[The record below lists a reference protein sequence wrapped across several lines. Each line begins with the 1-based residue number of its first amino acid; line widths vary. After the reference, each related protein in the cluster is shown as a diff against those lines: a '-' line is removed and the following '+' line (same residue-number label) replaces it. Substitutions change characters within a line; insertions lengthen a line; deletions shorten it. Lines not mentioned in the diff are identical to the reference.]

1 MSKYLEAHYNF
12 AQFLNGKNLHD
23 TYTHDS
29 VKWSVEANLI
39 AQSYSQAYSDVL
51 RKNHMV
57 K

>member
-39 AQSYSQAYSDVL
+39 AQSYSQVYSDVL